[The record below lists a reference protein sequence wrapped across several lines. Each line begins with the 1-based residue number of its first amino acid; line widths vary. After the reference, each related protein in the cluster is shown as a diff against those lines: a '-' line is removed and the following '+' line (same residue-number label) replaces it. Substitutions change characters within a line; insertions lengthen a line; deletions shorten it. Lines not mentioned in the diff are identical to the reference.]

1 MYNFFNTQ
9 MDYIYFLYGLAFIL
23 LGTACFSG
31 KRDRNTIVPWVWL
44 GVFALVHGTMEWM
57 ELLSI
62 TLYDSPK
69 FSILRSVVMAVSF
82 AFLAEFGRSAMRRI
96 TSRGPGIYFVPVL
109 LAASFLGV
117 FAGLP
122 AFNVISRYTMA
133 LGGGMLAAVSLFI
146 IRQQG
151 QSREARCCLTVV
163 SSALAVY
170 ALASGLIVPRAM
182 FFPASL
188 INVETFFQL
197 TGIPIQLVRA
207 LLAVILSVAVAIIKS
222 KSSAANDEEKPFA
235 EIRTKYTQRAALL
248 LLIVI
253 SLGWILTQATSN
265 SRISVILHI
274 LTLSVLIILLAIA
287 WSRNQQATLRIAQ
300 LQIDGYKKELDHKAA
315 EALRESEERYRTLFE
330 KNANPILVIDMTGD
344 YIAGNQAALDFLEVS
359 RAKLLNMN
367 VLDTVPPG
375 FEQIID
381 EHKPMWEKG
390 GVVET
395 PYYVND
401 RIKTLEMTINPVIL
415 SGRQVCFAM
424 GKDVTNRKA
433 AEQKIKFMAY
443 HDALTN
449 LPNRAL
455 FKDKLKLAIEN
466 ASREGN
472 MFAVLFLDLDRF
484 KLINDTLGHN
494 AGDEFLQVTAGRLM
508 NCIREE
514 DTVSRQG
521 GDEFTI
527 LLSRIKKPQDAIA
540 AAKKILKEVQK
551 PVVLSSRKFQISA
564 SVGITMYPGD
574 GEDIDTLLRN
584 ADITM
589 YRSKAS
595 GGNIYRL
602 YTPSMNVETM
612 DRMEL
617 ENSLRTAL
625 QRQEFELYYQPQVN
639 LKSGRIVGMEA
650 LLRWHHPSLGL
661 LPPMEFIPIAEE
673 TGLIISM
680 GDWVLHTA
688 CSQAK
693 AWQDAGYPDIRVA
706 VNISARQFR
715 QTDLP
720 RRIAKFLHETK
731 LDPKYLELEI
741 TETTVMQNLDYS
753 IKIIGQLKNMG
764 IRISLDDFGIGYSS
778 LSYLKRFP
786 SIDALK
792 IDRSFVEDIAL
803 DAEDKSSALVST
815 MVILAQ
821 KLNLQVVAEGVETEE
836 QLEFLRQHRCDEIQG
851 FLFSK
856 PLPVQEFEKLLNQ
869 HCHLAVS

>member
-23 LGTACFSG
+23 LGIACFSG
-31 KRDRNTIVPWVWL
+31 KSDRNSIVPWVWL
-44 GVFALVHGTMEWM
+44 GIFALVHGSMEWM

-62 TLYDSPK
+62 TLQDSPG
-69 FSILRSVVMAVSF
+69 FSILRSVVMTVSF
-82 AFLAEFGRSAMRRI
+82 AFLAEFGRLAMRRI
-96 TSRGPGIYFVPVL
+96 TGRGPGKYFVPVL
-109 LAASFLGV
+109 FTASLFGFV
-117 FAGLP
+117 AGLP
-122 AFNVISRYTMA
+122 GFIVISRYTMA
-133 LGGGMLAAVSLFI
+133 LGGGMQAAVSLLI
-146 IRQQG
+146 LRRRG
-151 QSREARCCLTVV
+151 LGREARCCLAIVG
-163 SSALAVY
+163 SALAAY
-170 ALASGLIVPRAM
+170 ALASGLIVPKAM

-188 INVETFFQL
+188 INTEAFFQL

-207 LLAVILSVAVAIIKS
+207 LLAVTLSIAVAIIKS

-235 EIRTKYTQRAALL
+235 EIRTKYTQWAAIM

-253 SLGWILTQATSN
+253 SLGWVLTQATSD
-265 SRISVILHI
+265 SRVTAILHI

-300 LQIDGYKKELDHKAA
+300 LQIDGYKKELNQKAA

-330 KNANPILVIDMTGD
+330 KNVNPILVIDMMGN
-344 YIAGNQAALDFLEVS
+344 YIAGNQAALDFFEVS
-359 RAKLLNMN
+359 HAKLLNMN

-381 EHKPMWEKG
+381 EHKPMWEQG
-390 GVVET
+390 GVVEI

-401 RIKTLEMTINPVIL
+401 RLKTLEMTINPVIL

-443 HDALTN
+443 HDTLTN
-449 LPNRAL
+449 LPNRAF
-455 FKDKLKLAIEN
+455 FKDKLRLAIEN

-527 LLSRIKKPQDAIA
+527 LLSRIKKPQDAIT
-540 AAKKILKEVQK
+540 AAKKILKEIQK
-551 PVVLSSRKFQISA
+551 PVVLSGKKFHISA
-564 SVGITMYPGD
+564 SVGITMYPDD

-589 YRSKAS
+589 YSSKVS

-602 YTPSMNVETM
+602 YTPSMNVENM

-625 QRQEFELYYQPQVN
+625 ERNEFELYYQPQVN
-639 LKSGRIVGMEA
+639 LKSGRIVGIEA

-661 LPPMEFIPIAEE
+661 LPPTEFIPIAEE
-673 TGLIISM
+673 TGLIIPV
-680 GDWVLHTA
+680 GDWVLLTA
-688 CSQAK
+688 CSQAR
-693 AWQDAGYPDIRVA
+693 AWHDAGYPDLRVA

-715 QTDLP
+715 QTDIS
-720 RRIAKFLHETK
+720 RRIAKFLQATN

-753 IKIIGQLKNMG
+753 IKIIGQLKKMG

-786 SIDALK
+786 PIDALK
-792 IDRSFVEDIAL
+792 IDRSFVEDLAL
-803 DAEDKSSALVST
+803 DAEDKSSALVAT
-815 MVILAQ
+815 MIILAQ
-821 KLNLQVVAEGVETEE
+821 KLNLQVVAEGVETQD
-836 QLEFLRQHRCDEIQG
+836 QLEFLRQHRCDEMQG
-851 FLFSK
+851 FLFSE
-856 PLPVQEFEKLLNQ
+856 PLPAQEFEKLLNQ
-869 HCHLAVS
+869 HRHLAVS